1 MEWIMTFVGW
11 LVGLFRWRRKA
22 APAPA
27 AAAAPGV
34 EGPGESGDSV
44 AGAEA
49 PAPEEKLYAHAP
61 DKGVSRGL
69 QHHWLVDEG
78 VLHWNQ
84 RRREEDFRPDFAG
97 YDFVAQGKQTRLW
110 GQPADL
116 DGGARLILA
125 GVDFRFARLAK
136 AVLAGAD
143 LRRAHLQ
150 GADLRGANL
159 AGANLEGADLTD
171 CDLRE
176 AVLEGADFSRARL
189 VNANLSGARMAG
201 ANLAWADITH
211 MAGDAA
217 LEGVNLFGVRR
228 G

>member
-1 MEWIMTFVGW
+1 MEWITTFLGW
-11 LVGLFRWRRKA
+11 IASWFWGRRRARPQDGAPVA
-22 APAPA
+22 APD
-27 AAAAPGV
+27 G
-34 EGPGESGDSV
+34 SGDGMTD
-44 AGAEA
+44 AGAASSED
-49 PAPEEKLYAHAP
+49 KLYAHAP
-61 DKGVSRGL
+61 EAGISRGL
-69 QHHWLVDEG
+69 QHHWLIDEG

-84 RRREEDFRPDFAG
+84 RRKEQAFRPDFAG
-97 YDFVAQGKQTRLW
+97 YDFIAQGKETRLW

-116 DGGARLILA
+116 DGNPRLVLS
-125 GVDFRFARLAK
+125 GVDLSFAKLSK

-171 CDLRE
+171 CDLRA
-176 AVLEGADFSRARL
+176 AVLEGADLSRTRL
-189 VNANLSGARMAG
+189 VNANLAGAKLAG

-211 MAGDAA
+211 MAGDGA
-217 LEGVNLFGVRR
+217 LAGANLFGVRR